1 MNKYFSERLVA
12 FIDILGFR
20 DLLDRS
26 VESEDIAE
34 NLHNALK
41 RIMELKKENEFNS
54 YYDYESYY
62 ESCVEISTFSDSIA
76 ISYPIDYKGGLF
88 LILCDLAHLQL
99 DLAQQGVLIRGGIT
113 IGQLYHK
120 DDIIY
125 GPAFIEAY
133 NLEHKKAIYPRI
145 IIEEDK
151 LFDGIIKTKNC
162 SDIELEIEYFES
174 CLNKDEDGF
183 FYLDILR
190 QASEVND
197 YYDLLAQFKKIIV
210 LGLECSSGEDSIGS
224 KYKWLK
230 KYFNEVINECVDN
243 TPCKDN
249 SNISELKEK
258 FLKLI
263 I

>member
-20 DLLDRS
+20 DLLTRS
-26 VESEDIAE
+26 IESEDVVD

-54 YYDYESYY
+54 YYDYESG
-62 ESCVEISTFSDSIA
+62 VEISTFSDSIV

-88 LILCDLAHLQL
+88 LILTDLAHLQL

-120 DDIIY
+120 EDIIY

-133 NLEHKKAIYPRI
+133 NLEHEKAIYPRI
-145 IIEEDK
+145 IIEKDK
-151 LFDGIIKTKNC
+151 LLDGIIKTKNC
-162 SDIELEIEYFES
+162 SDIELEIKHFES
-174 CLNKDEDGF
+174 CLNEDEDGF

-210 LGLECSSGEDSIGS
+210 LGLERSSEKDSISS

-230 KYFNEVINECVDN
+230 KHFNEVINECVDN
-243 TPCKDN
+243 TPCKDD
-249 SNISELKEK
+249 SNISEL
-258 FLKLI
+258 
-263 I
+263 